1 MTVFNLL
8 EKKALVWRNEY
19 LAWFSLATI
28 VGFTWLPFSYYLMMS
43 WHWIALWQAG
53 FFCLGA
59 YLIISLRTFD
69 RPFQTLGYGFDRLIL
84 VFFCGLSGSI
94 LFAAFQQVAVWQ
106 TTTIVCYIVLLYIL
120 RNWLGSH
127 YITPSRLHQA
137 LAFVG
142 IVTGCIG
149 LQGWWEQLLV
159 GNYRN
164 PLPLGHHNFV
174 AGYCVLLVP
183 ITFSLALIH
192 RGWQR
197 YALLAG
203 TILLGFVLY
212 TTSSRGGYLGFVAM
226 ALGTAILFLWH
237 SPKQQRIQ
245 RIAIVAVAL
254 ILIGIA
260 ALNNP
265 RVQRI
270 IQVGNNE
277 GNTPLVQLKVDSES
291 NDRLLML
298 QSASKLIKDRPFFGV
313 GPGNMSRSYN
323 RYRSIYTG
331 IGAVNVQQLHDTP
344 LHIIGEL
351 GLVGLSC
358 YLVLLGFIARLFF
371 KLDRQLT
378 ESNDK
383 YLLYG
388 IGASFLGYAFSS
400 LTDYQLE
407 NIAISST
414 LVVLLAMLIGLAD
427 KAELPAK
434 LSQPQLLKPR
444 KRRLLSLACLTIAVS
459 FLLIWLPVSRAMQLS
474 DDSFRSFSQGEI
486 TNAYELSA
494 EAANLVPWDPTY
506 SLLSVDRVLI
516 ARSNVPVKDKLYAE
530 LTDIA
535 LKNLEKTQ
543 QAAPNDDLF
552 NYFLG
557 MMYLSKDEEIQKAQF
572 HLGRSI
578 QLVPRSPF
586 YTYYLLA
593 LTYAKQR
600 QIDKAIHALALQT
613 LITPDFLTDQIW
625 DNPLIT
631 DLYEPTA
638 KETIQLLTKLV
649 DRLTPENPN
658 YESVVANLTFLKWW
672 TKQPLG
678 KYDQKSL
685 RPIMQA
691 IFLAETQPQAALD
704 FVEKTIRETGES
716 DSLFILRAWLAPEK
730 YLPKIVTAKSD
741 MPIENRVLITNS
753 IKDRQKLREW
763 LYSLDYGVSS
773 FSVPGFRLAYRN
785 NYANA
790 VANFPYFKGI
800 SLNFLTSAL
809 NLTSPFPYTF
819 DRLDELIVETIAEK
833 LDLPAISEGNR
844 KI

>member
-1 MTVFNLL
+1 MTVLNLL

-59 YLIISLRTFD
+59 YLIVSLRSFD
-69 RPFQTLGYGFDRLIL
+69 RPFQALGYGFDRLIL
-84 VFFCGLSGSI
+84 IFFCGLSGSI
-94 LFAAFQQVAVWQ
+94 LLAAFKQVAVWQ
-106 TTTIVCYIVLLYIL
+106 TATIVCYIVLLYIL
-120 RNWLGSH
+120 RNWLGSS

-149 LQGWWEQLLV
+149 LQGWWGQLLV

-183 ITFSLALIH
+183 IIFSLAFIR

-203 TILLGFVLY
+203 TILLSFVLY

-226 ALGTAILFLWH
+226 ALGAAILFLWH
-237 SPKQQRIQ
+237 SPKKQRLQ
-245 RIAIVAVAL
+245 RIAIVAVAF
-254 ILIGIA
+254 ILVGIV
-260 ALNNP
+260 ALSNT

-270 IQVGNNE
+270 IQIGNND
-277 GNTPLVQLKVDSES
+277 GNAPLVQLKVDSES

-298 QSASKLIKDRPFFGV
+298 QSAGKLIKDRPFFGV
-313 GPGNMSRSYN
+313 GQGNMSRSYN

-331 IGAVNVQQLHDTP
+331 IGAVNVQQLHNTP
-344 LHIIGEL
+344 LHILGEL
-351 GLVGLSC
+351 GVVGLGC

-378 ESNDK
+378 ETNDK

-388 IGASFLGYAFSS
+388 VGASILGYVFSS

-407 NIAISST
+407 NIGISST
-414 LVVLLAMLIGLAD
+414 LVILLAMLIGLAD
-427 KAELPAK
+427 KAK
-434 LSQPQLLKPR
+434 LLQPQLLNPK
-444 KRRLLSLACLTIAVS
+444 KRRLLSLACLTIGVS

-474 DDSFRSFSQGEI
+474 DASIKHFSKGEI
-486 TNAYELSA
+486 TSAYELSA
-494 EAANLVPWDPTY
+494 EAANFVPWDPTY
-506 SLLSVDRVLI
+506 SLLSVDRVLM
-516 ARSNVPVKDKLYAE
+516 ARSNVPEKDKLYAE

-535 LKNLEKTQ
+535 IKNLKKTQ

-600 QIDKAIHALALQT
+600 QTDKAIHALALQT
-613 LITPDFLTDQIW
+613 LITPDFLTNQLW

-649 DRLTPENPN
+649 DRLTPEHPN
-658 YESVVANLTFLKWW
+658 YNFVAENLIFLKWW

-678 KYDQKSL
+678 KYDQKNL
-685 RPIMQA
+685 RPIIQA
-691 IFLAETQPQAALD
+691 LFLAETKPQAALE

-730 YLPKIVTAKSD
+730 YLSKIVTTKSD
-741 MPIENRVLITNS
+741 MTQENRELITNS
-753 IKDRQKLREW
+753 IKDRKNLREW
-763 LYSLDYGVSS
+763 LYSLDYSVSS

-785 NYANA
+785 DYANM
-790 VANFPYFKGI
+790 VSNFPYFKDI

-809 NLTSPFPYTF
+809 NLTSSFPYTF

-833 LDLPAISEGNR
+833 LDLPAISEGDR